1 MSEIIL
7 RQAQDTAE
15 LVYDYASIPDNSREV
30 AMQVAVDI
38 KPRLRRTAEDI
49 FAIGRGLLRAKDALP
64 HGFFSRWAY
73 DELGLTSKS
82 AQRFMLVAERLESES
97 DNLSHLLPSVLYQ
110 LAQADTPSAAVGEV
124 IRLNTQLRAQGERG
138 ATVAQTQEVIR
149 RLRPSVPDIDDSEEL
164 PELRPAGASAT
175 VPLRRAGNE
184 TPQTTRRTGDSMAAT
199 HSTATCRACH
209 RPLTDPASAL
219 AGIGPCCALREQMA
233 GGSDGAGASTEPEA
247 SATGIDGNWQS
258 LTEEM
263 PVYSLSDDDVDID
276 DAPTHTAAL
285 TALQRNAARNLL
297 RTIGYGINYFQP
309 HPAAAEFGVEREW
322 QAAWNAIQMLKTRL
336 EAISQ

>member
-1 MSEIIL
+1 MNEIAL
-7 RQAQDTAE
+7 RQSQDTAE
-15 LVYDYASIPDNSREV
+15 LVFDYTSIPDNSRDV

-49 FAIGRGLLRAKDALP
+49 FAIGRGLLRAKAALP

-82 AQRFMLVAERLESES
+82 AQRFMQVAERLESES

-110 LAQADTPSAAVGEV
+110 LAQADTPPAAVGEV
-124 IRLNTQLRAQGERG
+124 IRLNTELRAQGERG

-149 RLRPSVPDIDDSEEL
+149 RLRPT
-164 PELRPAGASAT
+164 GASAT
-175 VPLRRAGNE
+175 VSLRRAGNE
-184 TPQTTRRTGDSMAAT
+184 SPQTTRRTGDSMAAT

-233 GGSDGAGASTEPEA
+233 GGTDGADEPGA
-247 SATGIDGNWQS
+247 SATGIDGNWQ
-258 LTEEM
+258 TFNPETDET

-276 DAPTHTAAL
+276 AAPTRTAAM

-297 RTIGYGINYFQP
+297 RTMSYGIDYFKP
-309 HPAAAEFGVEREW
+309 HPADREFGIERER
-322 QAAWNAIQMLKTRL
+322 QAAWTAIQTLQRRL

>member
-1 MSEIIL
+1 MN
-7 RQAQDTAE
+7 DTAITPE
-15 LVYDYASIPDNSREV
+15 VLLFDYNSIPDNSREV

-38 KPRLRRTAEDI
+38 KPRLRRTVEDI

-82 AQRFMLVAERLESES
+82 AQRFMQVAERLESES
-97 DNLSHLLPSVLYQ
+97 DKLSHLFPSVLYL
-110 LAQADTPSAAVGEV
+110 LAQADTPPAAVGEV
-124 IRLNTQLRAQGERG
+124 IRLNTELRAQGERG

-149 RLRPSVPDIDDSEEL
+149 RLRPAVASTA
-164 PELRPAGASAT
+164 AGVVSTGSTQAAT
-175 VPLRRAGNE
+175 VSLRRAGNE

-233 GGSDGAGASTEPEA
+233 GGSDGEGEQGA
-247 SATGIDGNWQS
+247 SATGIDSNWQI

-263 PVYSLSDDDVDID
+263 PVCSLSDDDVEID
-276 DAPTHTAAL
+276 AAPTRTAAL
-285 TALQRNAARNLL
+285 TAVQRSAARNLL
-297 RTIGYGINYFQP
+297 RTIGYGISYFQP
-309 HPAAAEFGVEREW
+309 HPTAAEFGVEREW
-322 QAAWNAIQMLKTRL
+322 QAAWNAIQTLQRRL
-336 EAISQ
+336 EAIIS

>member
-1 MSEIIL
+1 MNEIAL
-7 RQAQDTAE
+7 RQSQDTAE
-15 LVYDYASIPDNSREV
+15 LVFDYTSIPDNSRDV

-49 FAIGRGLLRAKDALP
+49 FAIGRGLLRAKAALP

-82 AQRFMLVAERLESES
+82 AQRFMQVAERLESES

-110 LAQADTPSAAVGEV
+110 LAQADTPPAAVGEV
-124 IRLNTQLRAQGERG
+124 IRLNTELRAQGERG

-149 RLRPSVPDIDDSEEL
+149 RLRP
-164 PELRPAGASAT
+164 AGASAT
-175 VPLRRAGNE
+175 VSLRRAGNE

>member
-1 MSEIIL
+1 MNEIAL
-7 RQAQDTAE
+7 RQSQDTAE
-15 LVYDYASIPDNSREV
+15 LVFDYTSIPDNSRDV

-49 FAIGRGLLRAKDALP
+49 FAIGRGLLRAKAALP

-82 AQRFMLVAERLESES
+82 AQRFMQVAERLESES

-110 LAQADTPSAAVGEV
+110 LAQADTPPAAVGEV
-124 IRLNTQLRAQGERG
+124 IRLNTELRAQGERG

-149 RLRPSVPDIDDSEEL
+149 RLRP
-164 PELRPAGASAT
+164 AGASAT
-175 VPLRRAGNE
+175 VSLRRAGNE

-233 GGSDGAGASTEPEA
+233 GGTDGADEPEA